1 MLLVQRRGCGNRNPG
16 VAWATRCAIIDPVAD
31 LPTRAQTVI
40 VGAGIVGA
48 SAAYHLADLGITDV
62 LVIDQGPLFAT
73 GGSTSHA
80 PGLVFQ
86 TNGSRTM
93 CRIAQD
99 SVALYDTLDVDDEPV
114 WYGVGGIELA
124 TTLERIEELKRRQG
138 FARSWGI
145 DDTELLSPAECAERS
160 PLLDPAAVLGGYWV
174 PSDGAGKGVKIVEA
188 LARRAQAAGIRFEGG
203 VTVTGFDTVG
213 GRIRA
218 VETADRRIECER
230 VLLCAGLWGPTVGA
244 MARVPVPLVAVQHQL
259 VWTDPVPELEGLAG
273 DTWVQH
279 PIVRHQDM
287 SLYFRQRDDHYG
299 VGNYRHEPIVTS
311 QDEIRAPGGA
321 MQPSLMPFTP
331 EDFDICETETERMFP
346 ALAGRMRPNDP
357 ERSIN
362 GMFSFTPDAGSV
374 VGESATVR
382 GVWVC
387 EAVWVTH
394 AAGMARQ
401 AVEWMV
407 EGEPTYDLAEAD
419 ANRFYPFQ
427 TTAPYVTERGKQQY
441 REVYDILHPRQ
452 QPSKPR
458 NLRLTPFFD
467 RQKALGARFVTGAGW
482 ERPQWFEANLERVG
496 GVTHEWARRAG
507 WAAREWSPIE
517 GGEHLAVRE
526 AAGLFDLTA
535 YVKLRVQG
543 PDALAFL
550 ERICANRIDKPVSSV
565 VYTAM
570 LTPRGGIRCDLTVT
584 RLDEDVFMVV
594 TGGGSGMHDLAW
606 LRSQVRDGERVR
618 IYDSTSRSFVLGLF
632 GPRARAILGSVTAD
646 DVSNDGM
653 PYLTGRSI
661 EIGEAPAFA
670 QRISYVGE
678 LGWEIYAPFE
688 MGGRVWD
695 LLWEAGRE
703 HGLIAAGLGAFDSLR
718 LEKGYRLWGQDIGT
732 EYDPISA
739 GLGFAVRWGKDFQGK
754 EELERIRDEGPS
766 KRLAAMTFDDPRT
779 VVMGKE
785 PIWHDGEVVS
795 YVTSANYGYSIGRGI
810 VYGYLPADIANEGTS
825 VEVEYFGRRYAATVA
840 ADPLFDPKGVRLRA

>member
-1 MLLVQRRGCGNRNPG
+1 M
-16 VAWATRCAIIDPVAD
+16 AD

-48 SAAYHLADLGITDV
+48 SAAFHLADLGITDV

-99 SVALYDTLDVDDEPV
+99 SVALYDSLDVDGEPV
-114 WYGVGGIELA
+114 WFGVGGLEVA
-124 TTLERIEELKRRQG
+124 TTPERIEELKRRQG
-138 FARSWGI
+138 FARSWGL
-145 DDTELLSPAECAERS
+145 DDTELLSPEECEERS
-160 PLLDPAAVLGGYWV
+160 PLLDPSRVLGGYWV
-174 PSDGAGKGVKIVEA
+174 PSDGAGNGVKIVEA
-188 LARRAQAAGIRFEGG
+188 LARRSRAAGVRFEGG
-203 VTVTGFDTVG
+203 VTVTGFDTTG
-213 GRIRA
+213 GRIHA
-218 VETADRRIECER
+218 VETSTGRIECER

-244 MARVPVPLVAVQHQL
+244 MAGVPIPLVAVQHQL
-259 VWTDPVPELEGLAG
+259 VWTDPVPELAGLAG
-273 DTWVQH
+273 TWAQH

-287 SLYFRQRDDHYG
+287 SLYYRQREDHYG
-299 VGNYRHEPIVTS
+299 VGNYRHEPIVTP
-311 QDEIRAPGGA
+311 QDRIRAPGGA

-331 EDFDICETETERMFP
+331 DDFDLCERETERLFP
-346 ALAGRMRPNDP
+346 ALAGRMRPSDP
-357 ERSIN
+357 ARSIN

-374 VGESATVR
+374 VGESADVR
-382 GVWVC
+382 GLWLC
-387 EAVWVTH
+387 EAIWVTH

-407 EGEPTYDLAEAD
+407 EGEPSYDLAEAD

-427 TTAPYVTERGKQQY
+427 TTAPYVVERGKQQY

-458 NLRLTPFFD
+458 NLRSTPFYE
-467 RQKALGARFVTGAGW
+467 RHVALGGRFITGAGW
-482 ERPQWFEANLERVG
+482 ERPQWFEANLDLVG
-496 GVTHEWARRAG
+496 GVTHEWARRVG
-507 WAAREWSPIE
+507 WAAKEWSPIE

-526 AAGLFDLTA
+526 GAGLFDLTA

-550 ERICANRIDKPVSSV
+550 ERVCANRIDKPVGSV

-570 LTPRGGIRCDLTVT
+570 LTPGGGIRCDLTVT
-584 RLDEDVFMVV
+584 RHDEDVFMVV

-606 LRSQVRDGERVR
+606 LRGQVRDGEQVR
-618 IYDSTSRSFVLGLF
+618 IFDASSRSFVLGLF
-632 GPRARAILGSVTAD
+632 GPRARDILEIVTSD
-646 DVSNDGM
+646 DVSSAGM
-653 PYLTGRSI
+653 PYVTGRSI
-661 EIGEAPAFA
+661 EIGEVPVFA

-678 LGWEIYAPFE
+678 LGWELYGPFD

-695 LLWEAGRE
+695 LLWEVGRE
-703 HGLIAAGLGAFDSLR
+703 HGLVAAGLGAFDSLR

-732 EYDPISA
+732 EYDPLSA
-739 GLGFAVRWGKDFQGK
+739 GLGFAVRWEKDFQGK
-754 EELERIRDEGPS
+754 QALERIRDEGPPN
-766 KRLAAMTFDDPRT
+766 RLSAMTFDDPRD

-785 PIWHDGEVVS
+785 PVWHDGQVVS

-810 VYGYLPADIANEGTS
+810 VYGYLPTDIANEGTP
-825 VEVEYFGRRYAATVA
+825 VEVEYFGRRLTATVA

>member
-1 MLLVQRRGCGNRNPG
+1 M
-16 VAWATRCAIIDPVAD
+16 AD

-48 SAAYHLADLGITDV
+48 SAAFHLADLGITDV

-99 SVALYDTLDVDDEPV
+99 SVALYDSLDVDGEPV
-114 WYGVGGIELA
+114 WFGVGGLEVA
-124 TTLERIEELKRRQG
+124 TTPERIEELKRRQG
-138 FARSWGI
+138 FARSWGL
-145 DDTELLSPAECAERS
+145 DDTELLSPEECEERS
-160 PLLDPAAVLGGYWV
+160 PLLDPSRVLGGYWV
-174 PSDGAGKGVKIVEA
+174 PSDGAGNGVKIVEA
-188 LARRAQAAGIRFEGG
+188 LARRSRAAGVRFEGG
-203 VTVTGFDTVG
+203 VTVTGFDTTG
-213 GRIRA
+213 GRIHA
-218 VETADRRIECER
+218 VETSTGRIECER

-244 MARVPVPLVAVQHQL
+244 MAGVPIPLVAVQHQL
-259 VWTDPVPELEGLAG
+259 VWTDPVPELAGLAG
-273 DTWVQH
+273 TWAQH

-287 SLYFRQRDDHYG
+287 SLYYRQREDHYG
-299 VGNYRHEPIVTS
+299 VGNYRHEPIVTP
-311 QDEIRAPGGA
+311 QDRIRAPGGA

-331 EDFDICETETERMFP
+331 DDFDLCERETERLFP
-346 ALAGRMRPNDP
+346 ALAGRMRPSDP
-357 ERSIN
+357 ARSIN

-374 VGESATVR
+374 VGESADVR
-382 GVWVC
+382 GLWLC
-387 EAVWVTH
+387 EAIWVTH

-407 EGEPTYDLAEAD
+407 EGEPSYDLAEAD

-427 TTAPYVTERGKQQY
+427 TTAPYVVERGKQQY

-458 NLRLTPFFD
+458 NLRSTPFHD
-467 RQKALGARFVTGAGW
+467 RHVALGGRFITGAGW
-482 ERPQWFEANLERVG
+482 ERPQWFEANLDLVG
-496 GVTHEWARRAG
+496 GVTHEWARRVG
-507 WAAREWSPIE
+507 WAAKEWSPIE

-526 AAGLFDLTA
+526 GAGLFDLTA

-550 ERICANRIDKPVSSV
+550 ERVCANRIDKPVGSV

-570 LTPRGGIRCDLTVT
+570 LTPGGGIRCDLTVT
-584 RLDEDVFMVV
+584 RHDEDVFMVV

-606 LRSQVRDGERVR
+606 LRGQVRDGEQVR
-618 IYDSTSRSFVLGLF
+618 IFDASSRSFVLGLF
-632 GPRARAILGSVTAD
+632 GPRARDILEIVTSD
-646 DVSNDGM
+646 DVSSAGM
-653 PYLTGRSI
+653 PYVTGRSI
-661 EIGEAPAFA
+661 EIGEVPVFA

-678 LGWEIYAPFE
+678 LGWELYGPFD

-695 LLWEAGRE
+695 LLWEVGRE
-703 HGLIAAGLGAFDSLR
+703 HGLVAAGLGAFDSLR

-732 EYDPISA
+732 EYDPLSA
-739 GLGFAVRWGKDFQGK
+739 GLGFAVRWEKDFQGK
-754 EELERIRDEGPS
+754 QALERIRDEGPPN
-766 KRLAAMTFDDPRT
+766 RLSAMTFDDPRD

-785 PIWHDGEVVS
+785 PVWHDGQVVS

-810 VYGYLPADIANEGTS
+810 AYGYLPTDIANEGTP
-825 VEVEYFGRRYAATVA
+825 VEVEYFGRRLTATVA